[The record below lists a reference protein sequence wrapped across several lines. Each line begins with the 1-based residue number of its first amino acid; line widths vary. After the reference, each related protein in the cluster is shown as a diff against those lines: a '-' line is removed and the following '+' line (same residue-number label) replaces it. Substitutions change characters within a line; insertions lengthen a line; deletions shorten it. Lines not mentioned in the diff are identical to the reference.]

1 MANIKAKLKRDFPY
15 YGEIKKAGEEIL
27 VDVQQ
32 VTRLV
37 KRGIIEDPTLP
48 KESQPEATEIKKV
61 RGK

>member
-1 MANIKAKLKRDFPY
+1 MANILAKLKRDFPY
-15 YGEIKKAGEEIL
+15 YGGIKKAGETIL

-37 KRGIIEDPTLP
+37 KREIIEDPN
-48 KESQPEATEIKKV
+48 KMGATEIKKS